1 MRHSG
6 RKLLIVDD
14 DPNEVFF
21 LRNAFAGTADEFE
34 IRHADSG
41 EAALAEI
48 PRFNPDLV
56 LLDLNMPGMDGHDV
70 LSRIRHDEVMRGV
83 PTLIFSSSENEDDI
97 RRSYRAHANAYVV
110 KPRSSDGYRDLADS
124 INRFWYETARL

>member
-1 MRHSG
+1 MRQPG

-21 LRNAFAGTADEFE
+21 LRHAFAGKVEELE

-70 LSRIRHDEVMRGV
+70 LGRIRRDEIMRGV
-83 PTLIFSSSENEDDI
+83 PTLIFSSSESEEDV
-97 RRSYRAHANAYVV
+97 RRSYRGHANAYVV
-110 KPRSSDGYRDLADS
+110 KPRSSEGYRDLAES